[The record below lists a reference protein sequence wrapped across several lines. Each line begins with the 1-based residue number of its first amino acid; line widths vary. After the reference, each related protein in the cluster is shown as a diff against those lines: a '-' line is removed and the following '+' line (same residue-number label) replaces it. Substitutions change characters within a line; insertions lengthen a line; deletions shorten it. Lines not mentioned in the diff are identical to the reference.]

1 MATQEQRN
9 LFNPKIEALS
19 EKYTDAMG
27 KLAATPFTGA
37 QISAMAPKVAPQTAL
52 QQQATGLTTAGIGS
66 YQPFVTAAQQAAGT
80 AGAGLGLAQT
90 GLGVAGQELT
100 GAGGTLGTAGT
111 QLTGAQQALGTAGTT
126 TAGVSPFI
134 SAAGTGLGTAG
145 ATLGGVSPFISA
157 AGTGLGTAAGLT
169 GTGAGTGVGSISSYM
184 SPYQQQVIDTS
195 LAEFDRQAAQRQ
207 QAISDQAVALGGFGG
222 GREGVMQ
229 AEYQTQSDRNR
240 AALEAQLRQQGFSQA
255 QAARQADLQNQMM
268 LSQGQ
273 LGLGQATSG
282 LAAQQAQL
290 AQGQLGLGQAQLGLG
305 QAQAQ
310 QAGQSAGMAG
320 QRAAL
325 AQAQAG
331 FAGQRGA
338 MAGQQAALA
347 QGQLGLGQYQQG
359 LGGALQAF
367 QGTDIARAGQVGAG
381 DQAFAQANI
390 DAQRER
396 ERMGLYEPYERL
408 GFLGSGLTGLMGGMG
423 PQYQFQN
430 LGSPSP
436 LATALGVGSTLGGI
450 YRDVTGRPRE
460 N

>member
-1 MATQEQRN
+1 MAETITNINR
-9 LFNPKIEALS
+9 PAPYIEALG
-19 EKYTDAMG
+19 EDY
-27 KLAATPFTGA
+27 AAGLKNIVNDPFTA
-37 QISAMAPKVAPQTAL
+37 QELAGIAPQVAGQTNL
-52 QQQATGLTTAGIGS
+52 QKQATQLTGQGIGS
-66 YQPFVTAAQQAAGT
+66 YQPFVTAAQQAGTT
-80 AGAGLGLAQT
+80 AGQGLGLAQT
-90 GLGVAGQELT
+90 GLGIAGQQLT
-100 GAGGTLGTAGT
+100 GAGTSLGAAGQT
-111 QLTGAQQALGTAGTT
+111 IAGASPYT
-126 TAGVSPFI
+126 TA
-134 SAAGTGLGTAG
+134 AATGLGQAG
-145 ATLGGVSPFISA
+145 ATLGGTQGFIGA
-157 AGTGLGTAAGLT
+157 AQSGLGAAAGLT
-169 GTGAGTGVGSISSYM
+169 GTGAGTGAGSLSSYM
-184 SPYQQQVIDTS
+184 SPYQQQVIDTT
-195 LAEFDRQAAQRQ
+195 LADFDRQAAQRQ

-229 AEYQTQSDRNR
+229 AEYQTASDKNR
-240 AALEAQLRQQGFSQA
+240 AAIQAQLLAQGFSQA
-255 QAARQADLQNQMM
+255 QAARQADLQNQMS

-273 LGLGQATSG
+273 LGLGQATGS
-282 LAAQQAQL
+282 LAAQQAAL

-305 QAQAQ
+305 SAQAQ

-338 MAGQQAALA
+338 MAGQQAGLA
-347 QGQLGLGQYQQG
+347 QGQLGLGQFQQG
-359 LGGALQAF
+359 LGGALQGF
-367 QGTDIARAGQVGAG
+367 QGTDIARVGQVGAA

-390 DAQRER
+390 DAQREK

-430 LGSPSP
+430 QGSASP

-450 YRDVTGRPRE
+450 YGNVTGKG